1 MTYSQKLKDP
11 RWQKKRLEILNRD
24 NFSCRH
30 CGDNESTLH
39 VHHISYQGDPWE
51 TDNKMLITLCE
62 SCHEQEEKDL
72 KNLRKRLFQSLRD
85 SGMTAYGIISIMA
98 LFEGAKDRGW
108 DSLNDAFQV
117 IDYCIN
123 NDDVWEKMRNEYSK
137 QFK

>member
-1 MTYSQKLKDP
+1 
-11 RWQKKRLEILNRD
+11 
-24 NFSCRH
+24 
-30 CGDNESTLH
+30 
-39 VHHISYQGDPWE
+39 
-51 TDNKMLITLCE
+51 
-62 SCHEQEEKDL
+62 
-72 KNLRKRLFQSLRD
+72 
-85 SGMTAYGIISIMA
+85 MTAYGIISIMA